1 VFAGTLPVSDHEGRA
16 LSTLTEFIGLQPTRL
31 QPPDQISRG
40 LFGRGIRL
48 ALAHRV
54 AADALAAAVLLAL
67 STVWLVGSPFARL
80 DTGLLQ
86 AALIAPLAFR
96 RIWPSAVFL
105 AVSAVAFGQWLL
117 NVPLLADAALL
128 VALYTVAAHESRLR
142 AAAAAGLLEVG
153 VIMAAVRWT
162 PAGTLPRSL
171 LFLSATVV
179 AALFA
184 GRTVASGSR
193 YLAWMDERAR
203 RLEVER
209 DQQAVIAAAAE
220 RTRIAREL
228 HDIVSHSLSVVITL
242 ADGAAAVS
250 RTDPERGAEAM
261 TEVSEVGRSALSDMR
276 AMFGVLRDS
285 SPPPGLEPQ
294 PGVAGLGALAER
306 VRATGLPVSL
316 TISGAPFPLGAAAGL
331 TVYRIV
337 QEALTNTI
345 RHASAGQASVSI
357 AYDAPLVRVLVSD
370 DGTAAAPPATGVAA
384 ATGAAARPGHGI
396 DGMRERA
403 ALHDG
408 TLVAGPA
415 PDGGWAVSATL
426 RCGEAA
432 PSRSG
437 QAA

>member
-1 VFAGTLPVSDHEGRA
+1 MAGTLPVSDHEGRA
-16 LSTLTEFIGLQPTRL
+16 LSTLTEFIGLQRTEL
-31 QPPDQISRG
+31 QPPDEISHG
-40 LFGRGIRL
+40 LFGRSIRL

-67 STVWLVGSPFARL
+67 STVWLVGSPFARV
-80 DTGLLQ
+80 DTALIQ
-86 AALIAPLAFR
+86 AALIAPLAVR
-96 RIWPSAVFL
+96 RVWPTAVFL
-105 AVSAVAFGQWLL
+105 AVCAIAFGQWLVD
-117 NVPLLADAALL
+117 VPLVADVALL
-128 VALYTVAAHESRLR
+128 VALYTVAAHESRMR

-203 RLEVER
+203 RLETER

-242 ADGAAAVS
+242 ADAAAVVS
-250 RTDPERGAEAM
+250 RTDPDRGAEAM

-285 SPPPGLEPQ
+285 EPLGLEPQ

-306 VRATGLPVSL
+306 VSATGLPVDL
-316 TISGAPFPLGAAAGL
+316 AIEGTPFPLGAAAEL

-345 RHASAGQASVSI
+345 RHASARRASVAI
-357 AYDAPLVRVLVSD
+357 GYDAPLVHVRIGD
-370 DGTAAAPPATGVAA
+370 DGTTSAPPAGTIQ
-384 ATGAAARPGHGI
+384 RGHGI
-396 DGMRERA
+396 AGMRERA
-403 ALHDG
+403 ALHG
-408 TLVAGPA
+408 GALLAGPA
-415 PDGGWAVSATL
+415 PGGGWAVSATL
-426 RCGEAA
+426 RCGQPA
-432 PSRSG
+432 G

>member
-1 VFAGTLPVSDHEGRA
+1 MAGTLPVSDHEGRA
-16 LSTLTEFIGLQPTRL
+16 LSTLTEFIGLQRTQL
-31 QPPDQISRG
+31 QPPDEITHG
-40 LFGRGIRL
+40 VFGRSIRL

-54 AADALAAAVLLAL
+54 AADGLAAAVLLAL
-67 STVWLVGSPFARL
+67 STVWLVGSPFARP
-80 DTGLLQ
+80 DTALIQ
-86 AALIAPLAFR
+86 AALIAPLVLR
-96 RIWPSAVFL
+96 RVWPTAVFL
-105 AVSAVAFGQWLL
+105 AVSAIAFAQWLL
-117 NVPLLADAALL
+117 NVPLLADVALL
-128 VALYTVAAHESRLR
+128 VALYTVAAHQSRVR
-142 AAAAAGLLEVG
+142 ALAAAGLLEVG
-153 VIMAAVRWT
+153 VIMAAIRWT

-171 LFLSATVV
+171 LFLTATVV

-228 HDIVSHSLSVVITL
+228 HDIVSHSLSVVITM
-242 ADGAAAVS
+242 ADAAAVVG
-250 RTDPERGAEAM
+250 RADPDRAVEAM

-285 SPPPGLEPQ
+285 APPPGLEPQ

-306 VRATGLPVSL
+306 IRATGLAVDL
-316 TISGAPFPLGAAAGL
+316 AIEGTPFPLGAAAEL

-345 RHASAGQASVSI
+345 RHACAGRASVTI
-357 AYDAPLVRVLVSD
+357 GYDAPLVRVRVSD
-370 DGTAAAPPATGVAA
+370 DGTARAPGGALGGGPGV
-384 ATGAAARPGHGI
+384 GPGQRGHGI

-403 ALHDG
+403 SLHGG
-408 TLVAGPA
+408 TLLAGPA
-415 PDGGWAVSATL
+415 PGGGWAVSATL
-426 RCGEAA
+426 RCGDSA
-432 PSRSG
+432 G

>member
-1 VFAGTLPVSDHEGRA
+1 MEGTLPVSNHEGRA
-16 LSTLTEFIGLQPTRL
+16 LSTLTEFIGLQRTELAPS
-31 QPPDQISRG
+31 DEISRG

-48 ALAHRV
+48 ALTHRF
-54 AADALAAAVLLAL
+54 AADTLAAAVLLAL
-67 STVWLVGSPFARL
+67 STVWLVGTPFARV
-80 DTGLLQ
+80 DTALVQ
-86 AALIAPLAFR
+86 AALIAPLVVR
-96 RIWPSAVFL
+96 RIWPTAVFL
-105 AVSAVAFGQWLL
+105 AVCAIAFGQWLL
-117 NVPLLADAALL
+117 DVPLLGDVALL

-203 RLEVER
+203 RLETER

-242 ADGAAAVS
+242 ADAAAVVS
-250 RTDPERGAEAM
+250 RTDPDRGAEAM

-285 SPPPGLEPQ
+285 EPLGLEPQ

-306 VRATGLPVSL
+306 VRATGLPVDL
-316 TISGAPFPLGAAAGL
+316 AIEGTPFPLGAAAEL
-331 TVYRIV
+331 TVYRII

-345 RHASAGQASVSI
+345 RHASAGRASVTI
-357 AYDAPLVRVLVSD
+357 GYDAPLVHVRIGD
-370 DGTAAAPPATGVAA
+370 DGTATPPPAGTGQ
-384 ATGAAARPGHGI
+384 RGHGI
-396 DGMRERA
+396 AGMRERA
-403 ALHDG
+403 ALHGG
-408 TLVAGPA
+408 TLLAGPA
-415 PDGGWAVSATL
+415 PGGGWAVSATL
-426 RCGEAA
+426 RCGQPA
-432 PSRSG
+432 G